1 MFMIEQALAIATSDG
16 NSSKATI
23 QIPTSMSLEGVID
36 GQQLQING
44 QNVILDLNME
54 QYTTTKEDQVKLTG
68 RWYRACLHALRL
80 YHIFHA

>member
-16 NSSKATI
+16 SSSKATI

-44 QNVILDLNME
+44 QSVILDLNMG
-54 QYTTTKEDQVKLTG
+54 QYTMKEEQVKLPG
-68 RWYRACLHALRL
+68 ESC
-80 YHIFHA
+80 FFF